1 VSGGHDASEDR
12 FKEIAD
18 AWEVL
23 GDPEQRAL
31 YDAGGGGGSGCC
43 SAPRAATREQ
53 SSASASADQPLAAAV
68 RHGTGESR
76 VMICL
81 HGRSR
86 SASIALAWLTR
97 AHGLLVSLAASILR
111 QKCGSID

>member
-1 VSGGHDASEDR
+1 MSGGHDASEDR

-43 SAPRAATREQ
+43 SARRTPRRESSLQRVLRRISRWQQRCGTVPVRAA
-53 SSASASADQPLAAAV
+53 
-68 RHGTGESR
+68 
-76 VMICL
+76 
-81 HGRSR
+81 
-86 SASIALAWLTR
+86 
-97 AHGLLVSLAASILR
+97 
-111 QKCGSID
+111 